1 MIPSMSTVNKLSL
14 REEVERLKNEFDQLA
29 KEKKINSETKML
41 CQSMLMLINL
51 LVSIFLE
58 KTTKKTSKNSSIP
71 PSQTE
76 KDEVAIFQ
84 NAFGIEKRTLIEN
97 YMKVDE
103 SKAAEFW
110 KLYETYENSRRA
122 IGLKRIQNITKYAE
136 NYENFT
142 PESINAIMKNALDVQ
157 KEMTSLWGSTYKKMS
172 KVITP
177 VEAAKFIQA
186 EMYIENTIRQ
196 ALLEQVPLIG
206 ELR

>member
-1 MIPSMSTVNKLSL
+1 MKKLILAIVFALMALPS
-14 REEVERLKNEFDQLA
+14 F
-29 KEKKINSETKML
+29 
-41 CQSMLMLINL
+41 
-51 LVSIFLE
+51 
-58 KTTKKTSKNSSIP
+58 
-71 PSQTE
+71 SQTQ

-97 YMKVDE
+97 YMKIDA

-110 KLYETYENSRRA
+110 KLYEAYETSRRA
-122 IGLKRIQNITKYAE
+122 IGLKRIENMTKYAD
-136 NYENFT
+136 NYDNFT
-142 PESINAIMKNALDVQ
+142 TESINAIMKNALDIQ

-196 ALLEQVPLIG
+196 ALLEKVPLIG
-206 ELR
+206 ELK

>member
-1 MIPSMSTVNKLSL
+1 MRKFILSL
-14 REEVERLKNEFDQLA
+14 VFA
-29 KEKKINSETKML
+29 
-41 CQSMLMLINL
+41 LIAL
-51 LVSIFLE
+51 PLF
-58 KTTKKTSKNSSIP
+58 
-71 PSQTE
+71 SQTV

>member
-1 MIPSMSTVNKLSL
+1 MKKLILAIVFALMALPS
-14 REEVERLKNEFDQLA
+14 F
-29 KEKKINSETKML
+29 
-41 CQSMLMLINL
+41 
-51 LVSIFLE
+51 
-58 KTTKKTSKNSSIP
+58 
-71 PSQTE
+71 SQTQ

-97 YMKVDE
+97 YMKIDA

-110 KLYETYENSRRA
+110 KLYEAYETSRRA
-122 IGLKRIQNITKYAE
+122 IGLKRIENMTKYAD
-136 NYENFT
+136 NYDNFT
-142 PESINAIMKNALDVQ
+142 TESINAIMKNALDVQ

-196 ALLEQVPLIG
+196 ALLEEVPLIG
-206 ELR
+206 EFK

>member
-1 MIPSMSTVNKLSL
+1 MKKLILAIVFALMALPS
-14 REEVERLKNEFDQLA
+14 F
-29 KEKKINSETKML
+29 
-41 CQSMLMLINL
+41 
-51 LVSIFLE
+51 
-58 KTTKKTSKNSSIP
+58 
-71 PSQTE
+71 SQTQ

-97 YMKVDE
+97 YMKIDA

-110 KLYETYENSRRA
+110 KLYEAYETSRRA
-122 IGLKRIQNITKYAE
+122 IGLKRIENMTKYAD
-136 NYENFT
+136 NYDNFT
-142 PESINAIMKNALDVQ
+142 TESINAIMKNALDIQ

-206 ELR
+206 EFK